1 MTDGQMNSRIS
12 KRIYII
18 SILEDIIKESVYYRN
33 NSFNLKKENRIVI
46 ASISNKESKAKIL

>member
-1 MTDGQMNSRIS
+1 MNSRIS

-18 SILEDIIKESVYYRN
+18 SILEDIIRESVYYRN